1 MIPKIASYFSS
12 GRAIGWWPR
21 LKKQRSNRSRR
32 EDAPALIEMT
42 ARRDRQKRTKLVEHR
57 SYRSRRANADPA
69 IDVDPEFAKKFYE
82 YNAAPAVSDM
92 ERRRPPK

>member
-1 MIPKIASYFSS
+1 
-12 GRAIGWWPR
+12 

-57 SYRSRRANADPA
+57 SYRSRREGGGGKEHDPNLYVCSGDA
-69 IDVDPEFAKKFYE
+69 GH
-82 YNAAPAVSDM
+82 
-92 ERRRPPK
+92 RRRVGVSFNVVSVEMLPDNGYR